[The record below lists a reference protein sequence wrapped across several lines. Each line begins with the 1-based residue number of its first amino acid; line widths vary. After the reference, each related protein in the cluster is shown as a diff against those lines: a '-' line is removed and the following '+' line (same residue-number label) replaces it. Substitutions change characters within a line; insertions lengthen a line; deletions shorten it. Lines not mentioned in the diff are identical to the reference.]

1 MKVVICSA
9 KNSITDACST
19 ADCLV
24 NLVERMKRQRMK
36 GQRMKRQRM
45 KMQQMKRQ
53 RMKRQRMKTVT
64 DWPKCFCIYRFKCS
78 KAISGWMVGWLSD
91 CTYSKSTCDAII
103 GEFCKILISLRNKL
117 SIDGCK
123 KMKVVI
129 RTTPER
135 YLSDPSGAD
144 VIWERLRCFHR
155 SWECSHGAAHGAG
168 GLGLLRELCT
178 QFKRPTH

>member
-91 CTYSKSTCDAII
+91 CTFCKSTCDANNII
-103 GEFCKILISLRNKL
+103 HKNLLHFEKVIYLRSLAFCWKRDIAKDQPKRAWGRQSLKFILKMNKL
-117 SIDGCK
+117 TA
-123 KMKVVI
+123 VI
-129 RTTPER
+129 K
-135 YLSDPSGAD
+135 LA
-144 VIWERLRCFHR
+144 
-155 SWECSHGAAHGAG
+155 
-168 GLGLLRELCT
+168 
-178 QFKRPTH
+178 